1 MFNHRRSRPATSAVL
16 DLAEQGVIDWESIA
30 RDALNG
36 MSEAE
41 VEEFADANG
50 YLEEQE

>member
-1 MFNHRRSRPATSAVL
+1 MFDHRRSRAATVQVL
-16 DLAEQGVIDWESIA
+16 ELAEGGVIDWESVA
-30 RDALNG
+30 RDALNW

-41 VEEFADANG
+41 VAEFARANG

>member
-1 MFNHRRSRPATSAVL
+1 MANESRRVTRRVL
-16 DLAEQGVIDWESIA
+16 ELAEGGIIDWESLA
-30 RDALNG
+30 RDALNW

-41 VEEFADANG
+41 VEEFAHANG

>member
-1 MFNHRRSRPATSAVL
+1 MANESRRVTRQVL
-16 DLAEQGVIDWESIA
+16 ELAESGIIDWESVA
-30 RDALNG
+30 RDALNW

-41 VEEFADANG
+41 VEEFAHANG

>member
-1 MFNHRRSRPATSAVL
+1 MANESRRTTRLVL
-16 DLAEQGVIDWESIA
+16 ELAEGGVIDWEQIA
-30 RDALNG
+30 RDALNW

-41 VEEFADANG
+41 VAEFAHANG